1 MLSQPIRVAHAP
13 AKVNLLLAITGVRPD
28 GYHELVSLVAPVT
41 HGDTLWLALDPAAPF
56 GAADTL
62 QCDTPG
68 VPTDA
73 SNLVLKATAAYRA
86 HFPRLPRAHYILQ
99 KRIPHGAGLGG
110 GSSDAVAALRLLN
123 DATGQHLSFR
133 ELMTLSARLGS
144 DCPLFLHNAPL
155 VMRGRGEQIELLA
168 PGATAALRGRR
179 LLIFKPAFGVV
190 TADAYNAMR
199 ATPGGAAYISSA
211 VAEARLDSWCTAP
224 ATVPFPL
231 YNNME
236 IPVFEKHP
244 ALPLLL
250 GRLEKEHSLHP
261 RMSGSGSACYAFLP
275 GDANLPAIT
284 ATIRETWGESAFVCE
299 TALA

>member
-1 MLSQPIRVAHAP
+1 MPAQPLRVAHAP
-13 AKVNLLLAITGVRPD
+13 AKVNLLLAITAVRPD
-28 GYHELVSLVAPVT
+28 GYHELISLVAPVA
-41 HGDTLWLALDPAAPF
+41 HGDTLWLALDPGAPP

-86 HFPRLPRAHYILQ
+86 SYPRLPRAHYILQ

-123 DATGQHLSFR
+123 EVTGQRLSFG
-133 ELMTLSARLGS
+133 ELVTLSARLGS

-155 VMRGRGEQIELLA
+155 VMRGRGERIETLPENA
-168 PGATAALRGRR
+168 ITALRGRR
-179 LLIFKPAFGVV
+179 LLLFKPAFGVV
-190 TADAYNAMR
+190 TVDAYNAMR
-199 ATPGGAAYISSA
+199 ATPGGAAYIPAA
-211 VAEARLDSWCTAP
+211 VIENRLDAWLTAP
-224 ATVPFPL
+224 ATAPLPL

-236 IPVFEKHP
+236 NPVFEKHP

-250 GRLEKEHSLHP
+250 GRLETEHSLRP

-275 GDANLPAIT
+275 ETASLPAIT
-284 ATIRETWGESAFVCE
+284 ATIRETWGDSAFICE
-299 TALA
+299 TTLA